1 MISVEFTNRQPQPI
15 DPQPLI
21 AAVQRVL
28 QSEGIKA
35 AEISLAI
42 VSDAEIH
49 EVNRRFLQHD
59 QPTDVISFVLEHSDT
74 TLVGEI
80 VASYETARREA
91 IGYAWEPAAEL
102 LLYVIHGALHLAG
115 YDDRNATDRRIMRSR
130 ERHYLALFQLEPRY
144 DTEDADG
151 E

>member
-1 MISVEFTNRQPQPI
+1 MISVEFTNRQRMPI

-21 AAVQRVL
+21 VAIHRVFEN
-28 QSEGIKA
+28 EGIKT

-59 QPTDVISFVLEHSDT
+59 QPTDVISFVLDKSET
-74 TLVGEI
+74 TLAGEI
-80 VASYETARREA
+80 VASYETAEREA
-91 IGYAWEPAAEL
+91 SRYGWEPAAEL

-115 YDDRNATDRRIMRSR
+115 YDDLDASDRRVMRDQ
-130 ERHYLALFQLEPRY
+130 ERRYLASFQLEHRY
-144 DTEDADG
+144 DTDEAYG